1 MSCFEGRVKELK
13 NVSIDCFENGNIYS
27 TAYFLSHCHTD
38 HMKGLRSY
46 VFQNRLRNEA
56 RVYLYCSVITAH
68 ILTAQ
73 TSFAELSHK
82 IKVLPL
88 GVSTVVEI
96 HDPDDSVEEVT
107 VSLIPTGHCP
117 GAVMFLFEG
126 EMGNI
131 LYTGDFRLCEGDVS
145 RFRQLHHL
153 DGSVKVIDKLY
164 LDTTFLSH
172 QYMQFPSRLS
182 SISLLCSLITSWLQ
196 EGSDNDICIKM
207 PANYGSETVFIAV
220 AKLLGMKIYVSSDAY
235 NIYKNIAEIREAV
248 TDDPHCT
255 RIHAC
260 RPRDWYIHG
269 DTTILPFQGR
279 KSKLRII
286 KPCALSFTSKVYN
299 GSLESAV
306 LKSSDQEL
314 FKICYSCHCSY
325 RELEDFVRYLKPR
338 QIEAC
343 VVPRNMEEADILW
356 LLKEI
361 SRGGDDFTD
370 APVLMVSGSK
380 GTANGTLTDMT
391 SVCSKRVTEQENT
404 STSNGETDVNKAYGG
419 YVQNKEHH
427 VNPEIYRLIAE
438 DFKPKIGDSD
448 VDIRQNISLEFLEN
462 ATGKTGVW

>member
-1 MSCFEGRVKELK
+1 MSCFEGRIKELK
-13 NVSIDCFENGNIYS
+13 NVSIDCFENSNIYS

-38 HMKGLRSY
+38 HMKGLRSC
-46 VFQNRLRNEA
+46 VFLNRLGSEA
-56 RVYLYCSVITAH
+56 CVYLYCSEITAH

-73 TSFAELSHK
+73 TSFAALLHK

-88 GVSTVVEI
+88 GVSTIVKI
-96 HDPDDSVEEVT
+96 QDPDGSVEEVT

-126 EMGNI
+126 EMEKI
-131 LYTGDFRLCEGDVS
+131 LYTGDFRLCEGDVP
-145 RFRQLHHL
+145 RFRQLHHS

-182 SISLLCSLITSWLQ
+182 SISILCSLITSWLQ
-196 EGSDNDICIKM
+196 EGSDNAICIQM
-207 PANYGSETVFIAV
+207 PANYGSEAVFIAV
-220 AKLLGMKIYVSSDAY
+220 AKHLRMKICVSSDAY
-235 NIYKNIAEIREAV
+235 NIYKNIAEIQEAV
-248 TDDPHCT
+248 TDDPSCT

-260 RPRDWYIHG
+260 RQRDRHV
-269 DTTILPFQGR
+269 PSQGR
-279 KSKLRII
+279 LSKLRII

-306 LKSSDQEL
+306 LKNNDQEL
-314 FKICYSCHCSY
+314 FRICYSSHCSY
-325 RELEDFVRYLKPR
+325 RELEDFIRYLKPR

-343 VVPRNMEEADILW
+343 VVPRNMKEADILW

-361 SRGGDDFTD
+361 SRWGDDFTE
-370 APVLMVSGSK
+370 APVLTVSGNK
-380 GTANGTLTDMT
+380 GTENGVLTDMT
-391 SVCSKRVTEQENT
+391 SVCSKRLTEQENT
-404 STSNGETDVNKAYGG
+404 STSDSETDVNKAYGG
-419 YVQNKEHH
+419 NVQNEGHC

-448 VDIRQNISLEFLEN
+448 MDIRQNISLEFLEN
-462 ATGKTGVW
+462 AAGKTSVW